1 MLLDKE
7 LIPVTAADGWSRI
20 LFLHYQFSNVAKPTS
35 ASQSNI
41 SFLSSL
47 CEVWRLQYVLPASS
61 SKLLCIVLLKWLQ
74 KCCHRDTVNC
84 SFCVYFFLLF
94 KNKIKKK
101 EQKLLELKELISTCF
116 ISPFHILLANT
127 GFSSPL
133 LNVQAYSIL
142 NRPRWQFWT
151 CSIRFQMLWFMG
163 LAKFLQH
170 NKVCPTS
177 RIVLHQ
183 DNLKPLLLPLY
194 KYNSRVGFLRAS
206 NSTFVSELSGCS
218 QRRRQQTVTAS

>member
-94 KNKIKKK
+94 KNKIKKRNK
-101 EQKLLELKELISTCF
+101 NSWSWKNWFLLVLSVLFTFFWQTLDFPLRYWMCK
-116 ISPFHILLANT
+116 HIQYWIDLVDS
-127 GFSSPL
+127 FEP
-133 LNVQAYSIL
+133 V
-142 NRPRWQFWT
+142 P
-151 CSIRFQMLWFMG
+151 
-163 LAKFLQH
+163 
-170 NKVCPTS
+170 
-177 RIVLHQ
+177 
-183 DNLKPLLLPLY
+183 
-194 KYNSRVGFLRAS
+194 
-206 NSTFVSELSGCS
+206 
-218 QRRRQQTVTAS
+218 